1 MSDGLMAGTGRS
13 QRRVS
18 YVHGQIIAGEACT
31 KGMPGWCHGGCPVAV
46 RPPSPPARSLSPQ
59 LRPAR
64 SWDLISRTGTLRAGD
79 ECSRDS
85 RGARHG
91 RSVVGHGMAHPRIR
105 TGKRATCS
113 WPASTICV
121 CARAISPADDRP
133 WIDVLLVRFW
143 RSGSAGTRPA
153 ALPYAFDSCWLR
165 TGGGGRG
172 RGPRGVRRLCAA
184 RGAACTGSGVV
195 QPTRSVSMT
204 RTTMKPV
211 RVRGTLDPQLPPHR
225 WLRCY

>member
-1 MSDGLMAGTGRS
+1 MAGTGRS

-105 TGKRATCS
+105 VSAR
-113 WPASTICV
+113 PAPGRRRPPV
-121 CARAISPADDRP
+121 CARVRFPLLTIDRGSMFCWFGFGGRARLVPDRP
-133 WIDVLLVRFW
+133 R
-143 RSGSAGTRPA
+143 
-153 ALPYAFDSCWLR
+153 CR
-165 TGGGGRG
+165 TPLIVVGYGPEGVGVGEGRG
-172 RGPRGVRRLCAA
+172 VSAVSVLPEA
-184 RGAACTGSGVV
+184 R
-195 QPTRSVSMT
+195 
-204 RTTMKPV
+204 
-211 RVRGTLDPQLPPHR
+211 RVRGQGWCNRRALYL
-225 WLRCY
+225 

>member
-1 MSDGLMAGTGRS
+1 MAGPGRS

-105 TGKRATCS
+105 VSAR
-113 WPASTICV
+113 PAPGRRRPPV
-121 CARAISPADDRP
+121 CARVRFPLLTIDRGSMFCWFGFGGRARLVPDRP
-133 WIDVLLVRFW
+133 RC
-143 RSGSAGTRPA
+143 RTR
-153 ALPYAFDSCWLR
+153 YAFDSCWLR

-204 RTTMKPV
+204 MTTMKPV